1 MPIKFFHN
9 STNCFRIHEH
19 ATFEGRKTSRY
30 DHCPSPGDDEKPR
43 HLHPRKGSGN
53 LHACQGQGS
62 EKASGKNDYPCE
74 TGGPS
79 FPSPYPE
86 AELAIDDIVNEAVVC
101 DREEAPVSIN
111 LENVNLSPDIKEKIQ
126 ENFYEV
132 TDLLRMRDGGYDT
145 FKKWY
150 VDGRLYYHIIIDPNN
165 TKRGILEL
173 RPIDSLKIK
182 KVRQVLPPKNP
193 QDLQAAPRVEEYFSF
208 NDGGMDGK
216 KGGQIIRIAPD
227 SIAYA
232 HSGLLSEDR
241 KMVLSYLHKA
251 IKPLNQLRM
260 IEDAVVIYRISRAP
274 ERRIFYIDVGNLPK
288 IKAEQYLKDIMTR
301 YKNKMVY
308 DAQTGEMRDDRKHMS
323 MLEDYWLPRREGGRG
338 TEISTLPGGEN
349 LGELEDVL
357 YFQKK
362 LYKALNVPSSRLE
375 QESGFVLGRAQEIT
389 RDEVKFT
396 RFIERLRNR
405 FGHLFNTCLEKQL
418 ILKGVL
424 TLNDW
429 RMVEQKIHY
438 EWQTDSQFAELK
450 EAEML
455 TERLNLLQSMN
466 FADEIV
472 GNFYSKEYIRKRIL
486 KQTQEEIMEIDKQI
500 ELEKAAAGPPE
511 EDDEY
516 ASYKHEGGENLSE
529 DNEEKF
535 KTNINDI
542 FKKVLEEDMDEDE
555 QPQILAR
562 N

>member
-1 MPIKFFHN
+1 MAVELFGFTI
-9 STNCFRIHEH
+9 
-19 ATFEGRKTSRY
+19 GRTQK
-30 DHCPSPGDDEKPR
+30 EKEAR
-43 HLHPRKGSGN
+43 D
-53 LHACQGQGS
+53 
-62 EKASGKNDYPCE
+62 KASFALPQYDDGALDVSGTPGGAYATYLDMEGAAKNEMDLIQRYRQM
-74 TGGPS
+74 S
-79 FPSPYPE
+79 LYPE
-86 AELAIDDIVNEAVVC
+86 CELAVDDIVNEAVVC

-126 ENFYEV
+126 ENFHEV
-132 TDLLRMRDGGYDT
+132 SDLLRLRDGGYDT

-182 KVRQVLPPKNP
+182 KVRQILPPKDP
-193 QDLQAAPRVEEYFSF
+193 SDLQAPPRVEEYFSF

-216 KGGQIIRIAPD
+216 KGGQIVRVAPD

-232 HSGLLSEDR
+232 HSGLLNEDR

-308 DAQTGEMRDDRKHMS
+308 DAQTGELRDDRKHMS

-338 TEISTLPGGEN
+338 TEITTLPGGEN
-349 LGELEDVL
+349 LGELEDVI

-375 QESGFVLGRAQEIT
+375 QESGFVLGRAAEIS

-396 RFIERLRNR
+396 RFVERLRNR

-418 ILKGVL
+418 ILKGIL

-429 RMVEQKIHY
+429 RMIEQKIHY

-472 GNFYSKEYIRKRIL
+472 GNFYSKEFVRKRIL

-500 ELEKAAAGPPE
+500 ELEKAAGGAPE
-511 EDDEY
+511 EDEY
-516 ASYKHEGGENLSE
+516 ASYKHKGGENLSE

-542 FKKVLEEDMDEDE
+542 FKKVLEEDIDEE
-555 QPQILAR
+555 QAITS

>member
-1 MPIKFFHN
+1 MAVELFGFTI
-9 STNCFRIHEH
+9 
-19 ATFEGRKTSRY
+19 GRTQK
-30 DHCPSPGDDEKPR
+30 EKEAR
-43 HLHPRKGSGN
+43 D
-53 LHACQGQGS
+53 
-62 EKASGKNDYPCE
+62 KASFALPQYDDGALDVSGTPGGAYATYLDMEGAAKNEMDLIQRYRQM
-74 TGGPS
+74 S
-79 FPSPYPE
+79 LYPE
-86 AELAIDDIVNEAVVC
+86 CELAVDDIVNEAIVC
-101 DREEAPVSIN
+101 DREEAPISIN

-132 TDLLRMRDGGYDT
+132 ADLLRMRDGGYDI

-182 KVRQVLPPKNP
+182 KVRQILPPKDP
-193 QDLQAAPRVEEYFSF
+193 SDLQAPPRVEEYFSF

-216 KGGQIIRIAPD
+216 KGGQIVRVAPD

-232 HSGLLSEDR
+232 HSGLLNEDR

-308 DAQTGEMRDDRKHMS
+308 DAQTGELRDDRKHMS

-338 TEISTLPGGEN
+338 TEITTLPGGEN
-349 LGELEDVL
+349 LGELDDVI

-375 QESGFVLGRAQEIT
+375 QESGFVLGRAAEIS

-396 RFIERLRNR
+396 RFVERLRNR

-418 ILKGVL
+418 ILKGIL

-429 RMVEQKIHY
+429 RMIEQKIHY

-472 GNFYSKEYIRKRIL
+472 GNFYSKEFVRKRIL

-500 ELEKAAAGPPE
+500 ELEKAAAPPE
-511 EDDEY
+511 EEGDEY
-516 ASYKHEGGENLSE
+516 ASYKHKGGENLSE

-542 FKKVLEEDMDEDE
+542 FKKVLEEDIDEE
-555 QPQILAR
+555 QVITS

>member
-1 MPIKFFHN
+1 MAVELFGFTI
-9 STNCFRIHEH
+9 
-19 ATFEGRKTSRY
+19 GRTQK
-30 DHCPSPGDDEKPR
+30 EKEAR
-43 HLHPRKGSGN
+43 D
-53 LHACQGQGS
+53 
-62 EKASGKNDYPCE
+62 KASFALPQYDDGALDVSGTPGGAYATYLDMEGAAKNEMDLIQRYRQM
-74 TGGPS
+74 S
-79 FPSPYPE
+79 LYPE
-86 AELAIDDIVNEAVVC
+86 CELAVDDIVNEAIVC
-101 DREEAPVSIN
+101 DREEAPISIN

-126 ENFYEV
+126 ENFHEV
-132 TDLLRMRDGGYDT
+132 SDLLRMRDGGYDT

-173 RPIDSLKIK
+173 RPIDALKIK
-182 KVRQVLPPKNP
+182 KVRQILPPKDP
-193 QDLQAAPRVEEYFSF
+193 SDLQAPPRTEEYFSF

-216 KGGQIIRIAPD
+216 KGGQIVRVAPD

-232 HSGLLSEDR
+232 HSGLLNEDR

-308 DAQTGEMRDDRKHMS
+308 DAQTGELRDDRKHMS

-338 TEISTLPGGEN
+338 TEITTLPGGEN
-349 LGELEDVL
+349 LGELEDVI

-375 QESGFVLGRAQEIT
+375 QESGFVLGRAAEIS

-396 RFIERLRNR
+396 RFVERLRNR

-418 ILKGVL
+418 ILKGIL

-429 RMVEQKIHY
+429 RMIEQKIHY

-472 GNFYSKEYIRKRIL
+472 GNFYSKEFVRKRIL

-500 ELEKAAAGPPE
+500 ELEKAAAPPPE
-511 EDDEY
+511 EGDEY
-516 ASYKHEGGENLSE
+516 ASYKHKGGENLSE

-542 FKKVLEEDMDEDE
+542 FKKVLEEDINKE
-555 QPQILAR
+555 QVITS

>member
-1 MPIKFFHN
+1 MAVELFGFTI
-9 STNCFRIHEH
+9 
-19 ATFEGRKTSRY
+19 GRTQK
-30 DHCPSPGDDEKPR
+30 EKEAR
-43 HLHPRKGSGN
+43 D
-53 LHACQGQGS
+53 
-62 EKASGKNDYPCE
+62 KASFALPQYDDGALDVSGTPGGAYGTYLDMEGAAKNEMDLIQRYRQM
-74 TGGPS
+74 S
-79 FPSPYPE
+79 LYPE
-86 AELAIDDIVNEAVVC
+86 CELAVDDIVNEAIVC
-101 DREEAPVSIN
+101 DREEAPISIN

-126 ENFYEV
+126 ENFHEV
-132 TDLLRMRDGGYDT
+132 SDLLRMRDGGYDT

-182 KVRQVLPPKNP
+182 KVRQILPPKDP
-193 QDLQAAPRVEEYFSF
+193 SDLQAPPRVEEYFSF

-216 KGGQIIRIAPD
+216 KGGQIVRVAPD

-232 HSGLLSEDR
+232 HSGLLNEDR

-308 DAQTGEMRDDRKHMS
+308 DAQTGELRDDRKHMS

-338 TEISTLPGGEN
+338 TEITTLPGGEN
-349 LGELEDVL
+349 LGELDDVI

-375 QESGFVLGRAQEIT
+375 QDSGFVLGRAAEIS

-418 ILKGVL
+418 ILKGIL

-429 RMVEQKIHY
+429 RMIEQKIHY

-472 GNFYSKEYIRKRIL
+472 GNFYSKEFVRKRIL

-500 ELEKAAAGPPE
+500 ELEKAAAPPE
-511 EDDEY
+511 EEDEY
-516 ASYKHEGGENLSE
+516 ASYKHKGGKNLSE

-542 FKKVLEEDMDEDE
+542 FKKVLEEDIDEE
-555 QPQILAR
+555 QVITS

>member
-1 MPIKFFHN
+1 MAVELFGFTI
-9 STNCFRIHEH
+9 
-19 ATFEGRKTSRY
+19 GRTQK
-30 DHCPSPGDDEKPR
+30 EKEAR
-43 HLHPRKGSGN
+43 D
-53 LHACQGQGS
+53 
-62 EKASGKNDYPCE
+62 KASFALPQYDDGALDVSGTPGGAYATYLDMEGAAKNEMDLIQRYRQM
-74 TGGPS
+74 S
-79 FPSPYPE
+79 LYPE
-86 AELAIDDIVNEAVVC
+86 CELAVDDIVNEAIVC
-101 DREEAPVSIN
+101 DREEAPISIN

-132 TDLLRMRDGGYDT
+132 SDLLRMRDGGYDT

-173 RPIDSLKIK
+173 RPIDALKIK
-182 KVRQVLPPKNP
+182 KVRQILPPKDP
-193 QDLQAAPRVEEYFSF
+193 SDLQAPPRVEEYFSF

-216 KGGQIIRIAPD
+216 KGGQIVRVAPD

-232 HSGLLSEDR
+232 HSGLLNEDR

-308 DAQTGEMRDDRKHMS
+308 DAQTGELRDDRKHMS

-338 TEISTLPGGEN
+338 TEITTLPGGEN
-349 LGELEDVL
+349 LGELDDVI

-375 QESGFVLGRAQEIT
+375 QESGFVLGRAAEIS

-396 RFIERLRNR
+396 RFVERLRNR

-418 ILKGVL
+418 ILKGIL

-429 RMVEQKIHY
+429 RMIEQKIHY

-472 GNFYSKEYIRKRIL
+472 GNFYSKEFVRKRIL

-500 ELEKAAAGPPE
+500 ELEKAAAPPE
-511 EDDEY
+511 EEGDEY
-516 ASYKHEGGENLSE
+516 ASYKHKGGENLSE

-542 FKKVLEEDMDEDE
+542 FKKVLEEDIDEE
-555 QPQILAR
+555 QVITS

>member
-1 MPIKFFHN
+1 MAVELFGFTI
-9 STNCFRIHEH
+9 
-19 ATFEGRKTSRY
+19 GRTQK
-30 DHCPSPGDDEKPR
+30 EKEAR
-43 HLHPRKGSGN
+43 D
-53 LHACQGQGS
+53 
-62 EKASGKNDYPCE
+62 KASFALPQYDDGALDVSGTPGGAYATYLDMEGAAKNEMDLIQRYRQMAL
-74 TGGPS
+74 
-79 FPSPYPE
+79 YPE
-86 AELAIDDIVNEAVVC
+86 CELAVDDIVNEAIVC
-101 DREEAPVSIN
+101 DREEAPIAIN

-132 TDLLRMRDGGYDT
+132 ADLLRMRDGGYDI

-182 KVRQVLPPKNP
+182 KVRQILPPKDP
-193 QDLQAAPRVEEYFSF
+193 SDLQAPPRVEEYFSF

-216 KGGQIIRIAPD
+216 KGGQIVRVAPD

-232 HSGLLSEDR
+232 HSGLLNEDR

-308 DAQTGEMRDDRKHMS
+308 DAQTGELRDDRKHMS

-338 TEISTLPGGEN
+338 TEITTLPGGEN
-349 LGELEDVL
+349 LGELEDVI
-357 YFQKK
+357 YFQKQ

-375 QESGFVLGRAQEIT
+375 QESGFVLGRAAEIS

-396 RFIERLRNR
+396 RFVERLRNR

-418 ILKGVL
+418 ILKGIL

-429 RMVEQKIHY
+429 RMIEQKIHY

-472 GNFYSKEYIRKRIL
+472 GNFYSKEFVRKRIL

-500 ELEKAAAGPPE
+500 ELEKAAAPPE
-511 EDDEY
+511 EDEY
-516 ASYKHEGGENLSE
+516 ASYKHKGGENLSE

-542 FKKVLEEDMDEDE
+542 FKKVLEEDIDEE
-555 QPQILAR
+555 QVIT
-562 N
+562 NN

>member
-1 MPIKFFHN
+1 MAVELFGFTI
-9 STNCFRIHEH
+9 
-19 ATFEGRKTSRY
+19 GRTQK
-30 DHCPSPGDDEKPR
+30 EKEAR
-43 HLHPRKGSGN
+43 D
-53 LHACQGQGS
+53 
-62 EKASGKNDYPCE
+62 KASFALPQYDDGALDVSGTPGGAYGTYLDMEGAAKNEMDLIQRYRQM
-74 TGGPS
+74 S
-79 FPSPYPE
+79 LYPE
-86 AELAIDDIVNEAVVC
+86 CELAVDDIVNEAIVC
-101 DREEAPVSIN
+101 DREEAPISIN

-126 ENFYEV
+126 ENFHEV
-132 TDLLRMRDGGYDT
+132 SDLLRMRDGGYDT

-182 KVRQVLPPKNP
+182 KVRQILPPKDP
-193 QDLQAAPRVEEYFSF
+193 SDLQAPPRVEEYFSF

-216 KGGQIIRIAPD
+216 KGGQIVRVAPD

-232 HSGLLSEDR
+232 HSGLLNEDR

-308 DAQTGEMRDDRKHMS
+308 DAQTGELRDDRKHMS

-338 TEISTLPGGEN
+338 TEITTLPGGEN
-349 LGELEDVL
+349 LGELDDVI

-375 QESGFVLGRAQEIT
+375 QESGFVLGRAAEIS

-396 RFIERLRNR
+396 RFVERLRNR

-418 ILKGVL
+418 ILKGIL

-429 RMVEQKIHY
+429 RMIEQKIHY

-472 GNFYSKEYIRKRIL
+472 GNFYSKEFVRKRIL

-500 ELEKAAAGPPE
+500 ELEKAAAPPE
-511 EDDEY
+511 EEDEY
-516 ASYKHEGGENLSE
+516 ASYKHKGGENLSE

-542 FKKVLEEDMDEDE
+542 FKKVLEEDIDEE
-555 QPQILAR
+555 QVITS

>member
-1 MPIKFFHN
+1 MAVELFGFTI
-9 STNCFRIHEH
+9 
-19 ATFEGRKTSRY
+19 GRTQK
-30 DHCPSPGDDEKPR
+30 EKEAR
-43 HLHPRKGSGN
+43 D
-53 LHACQGQGS
+53 
-62 EKASGKNDYPCE
+62 KASFALPQYDDGALDVSGTPGGAYATYLDMEGAAKNEMDLIQRYRQM
-74 TGGPS
+74 S
-79 FPSPYPE
+79 LYPE
-86 AELAIDDIVNEAVVC
+86 CELAVDDIVNEAIVC
-101 DREEAPVSIN
+101 DREEAPISIN

-126 ENFYEV
+126 ENFHEV
-132 TDLLRMRDGGYDT
+132 SDLLRMRDGGYDT

-182 KVRQVLPPKNP
+182 KVRQILPPKDP
-193 QDLQAAPRVEEYFSF
+193 SDLQAPPRVEEYFSF

-216 KGGQIIRIAPD
+216 KGGQIVRVAPD

-232 HSGLLSEDR
+232 HSGLLNEDR

-308 DAQTGEMRDDRKHMS
+308 DAQTGELRDDRKHMS

-338 TEISTLPGGEN
+338 TEITTLPGGEN
-349 LGELEDVL
+349 LGELDDVI

-375 QESGFVLGRAQEIT
+375 QESGFVLGRAAEIS

-396 RFIERLRNR
+396 RFVERLRNR

-418 ILKGVL
+418 ILKGIL

-429 RMVEQKIHY
+429 RMIEQKIHY

-466 FADEIV
+466 YADEIV

-500 ELEKAAAGPPE
+500 ELEKAAAPPE
-511 EDDEY
+511 EEDEY
-516 ASYKHEGGENLSE
+516 ASYKHKGGENLSE

-542 FKKVLEEDMDEDE
+542 FKKVLEEDIDEE
-555 QPQILAR
+555 QVITS

>member
-1 MPIKFFHN
+1 MAVELFGFTIGRTQKEKEARDKVSFALPQYDDGALDVSGTPGGAF
-9 STNCFRIHEH
+9 
-19 ATFEGRKTSRY
+19 ATYLDMEGAAKNEMDLIQRY
-30 DHCPSPGDDEKPR
+30 RQMS
-43 HLHPRKGSGN
+43 L
-53 LHACQGQGS
+53 
-62 EKASGKNDYPCE
+62 
-74 TGGPS
+74 
-79 FPSPYPE
+79 YPE
-86 AELAIDDIVNEAVVC
+86 AELAVDDIINEAVVC
-101 DREEAPVSIN
+101 DREESPVSIN
-111 LENVNLSPDIKEKIQ
+111 LENVNLSPDIKEKIH
-126 ENFYEV
+126 ESFTEV
-132 TDLLRMRDGGYDT
+132 VDLLRMRDGGYDT

-165 TKRGILEL
+165 IKRGILEL

-182 KVRQVLPPKNP
+182 KVRQILPPKDP
-193 QDLQAAPRVEEYFSF
+193 SDFQAPPRVEEYFSY

-216 KGGQIIRIAPD
+216 KGSQSVRIATD

-308 DAQTGEMRDDRKHMS
+308 DAQTGELRDDRKHMS

-349 LGELEDVL
+349 LGELDDVL

-375 QESGFVLGRAQEIT
+375 QESGFVLGRAQEIS

-418 ILKGVL
+418 ILKGTL

-429 RMVEQKIHY
+429 RMIEQKIHY

-466 FADEIV
+466 YADEIV
-472 GNFYSKEYIRKRIL
+472 GTFYSKEYIRKRIL
-486 KQTQEEIMEIDKQI
+486 KQTADEIMEIDKEI
-500 ELEKAAAGPPE
+500 ELEKAAAPPE
-511 EDDEY
+511 EEDEY
-516 ASYKHEGGENLSE
+516 QSYKHKGGKNLSE
-529 DNEEKF
+529 DGEEKF
-535 KTNINDI
+535 KTNLNDI
-542 FKKVLEEDMDEDE
+542 FKTVLEDDIDED
-555 QPQILAR
+555 QIIAS